1 MSVVS
6 GIIQTVLYFAFG
18 SNLSIAQMRKR
29 CPGCEP
35 AGPALLRGRE
45 LGFSYRSQNFPP
57 GGAADVVDAEGAEVW
72 GALYRLTEKDLES
85 LDRFEHVGNGGYR
98 RIEVE
103 VDTPPGPATALCY
116 EVADRLGFEIPPTAE
131 YRELMLEGSAE
142 HGLPEHWIAAL
153 EQRFTLL
160 DAPGPS
166 VPAGPAAG

>member
-1 MSVVS
+1 M
-6 GIIQTVLYFAFG
+6 LYFAFG

-35 AGPALLRGRE
+35 VGPALLLGRA
-45 LGFSYRSQNFPP
+45 LGFPYRSQNFPP

-72 GALYRLTEKDLES
+72 GALYRLTATDLAG

-103 VDTPPGPATALCY
+103 VEAPPGPATALCY
-116 EVADRLGFEIPPTAE
+116 EVADRLAFEIPPTPE
-131 YRELMLEGSAE
+131 YRQLMLEGSAE
-142 HGLPEHWIAAL
+142 HGLPDHWITAL
-153 EQRFTLL
+153 GQKFTLL
-160 DAPGPS
+160 DAPGRS